1 MVRLNKAMKGG
12 SKVKPKAE
20 SEEER
25 LVRAEMEA
33 LAAEEEN
40 RRRIEAARLALKE
53 KQLREQQYT
62 RINSVKIHNQW
73 RKLMRMTKVDEL
85 RREIEILSQNH
96 EREVDRKDSIL
107 QMVDRDLE
115 DSEEQYQLAHRSHLQ
130 ILDSLYDLQYMRL
143 RALEGLFQSF
153 LRQLEDEYDT
163 ERLEIQNAHAR
174 HKKDFATLMT
184 AMEAEFAEADA
195 EANQEFESQREEIK
209 NRNQE
214 DYNVLKISLESQ
226 IDDLEQHFEKAH
238 QLYLSSTDART
249 QQFQKLTQDDASAA
263 RIIERRMRRLVRL
276 QDALTHWRTKITTS
290 CREWEERNSSLRG
303 EKDAMSRHYQRL
315 RALLNKYRSGEYDRL
330 KLLSTIS
337 GSAIQDL
344 DDKCSMADKIL
355 RIADL
360 CRKLETEPEKVLPYH
375 ATAEAALDDGAWK
388 EAAAAA
394 EAEAARLKGE
404 AQAEL
409 SKDAASSSAA
419 ADEGA
424 ADGVR
429 YSARGVDDVGRGVEE
444 WNYLD
449 RFFVRMNRAL
459 IDTQSAT
466 NERDRMNAENSDLR
480 AILKQYLDGI
490 SVNEDVIN
498 NPANPLLIVNNKLLV
513 GTRAAAAA
521 QHAAPAPPSRPP
533 AQEVVVDAAG
543 GGASVA

>member
-12 SKVKPKAE
+12 SKVKAKAE
-20 SEEER
+20 TEEEK

-40 RRRIEAARLALKE
+40 RRRVEAAHMALQEKLA
-53 KQLREQQYT
+53 REARYT
-62 RINSVKIHNQW
+62 KVNAVKIHNQW

-85 RREIEILSQNH
+85 RREIEVLSQNH

-115 DSEEQYQLAHRSHLQ
+115 DAEEQYQLAHRSHLQ

-143 RALEGLFQSF
+143 RSLGGLFQSF
-153 LRQLEDEYDT
+153 LTQLEHEYDAERT
-163 ERLEIQNAHAR
+163 EINNAHAR
-174 HKKDFATLMT
+174 HKKDFATLMA

-195 EANQEFESQREEIK
+195 EANQDFESQREELK

-263 RIIERRMRRLVRL
+263 RVIERRMRRLVRL
-276 QDALTHWRTKITTS
+276 QDALAHWRTKITTS

-303 EKDAMSRHYQRL
+303 EKDAMGRHYQRL
-315 RALLNKYRSGEYDRL
+315 RLLLNRYRNREYDRL
-330 KLLSTIS
+330 KLLSTVS
-337 GSAIQDL
+337 GTAIGDL
-344 DDKCSMADKIL
+344 EEKVGLAENIFKL
-355 RIADL
+355 ADL
-360 CRKLETEPEKVLPYH
+360 CRKLETEPEKVLPFH
-375 ATAEAALDDGAWK
+375 ASAGAALDDGARR
-388 EAAAAA
+388 EATAAAD
-394 EAEAARLKGE
+394 AEAARLKAE
-404 AQAEL
+404 VLEAEL
-409 SKDAASSSAA
+409 SEIKGGDADDDAEAQQLRISAM
-419 ADEGA
+419 GT
-424 ADGVR
+424 
-429 YSARGVDDVGRGVEE
+429 DDAGGPVEE

-449 RFFVRMNRAL
+449 RFFVRFNRAL
-459 IDTQSAT
+459 LDGQSAS
-466 NERDRMNAENSDLR
+466 NERERMSTENMDLR

-513 GTRAAAAA
+513 GTRAAAASA
-521 QHAAPAPPSRPP
+521 SAMAAPPPK
-533 AQEVVVDAAG
+533 EVVVNAAG
-543 GGASVA
+543 GGASVAQ

>member
-1 MVRLNKAMKGG
+1 MEVWRGG
-12 SKVKPKAE
+12 
-20 SEEER
+20 
-25 LVRAEMEA
+25 
-33 LAAEEEN
+33 
-40 RRRIEAARLALKE
+40 
-53 KQLREQQYT
+53 
-62 RINSVKIHNQW
+62 
-73 RKLMRMTKVDEL
+73 
-85 RREIEILSQNH
+85 
-96 EREVDRKDSIL
+96 
-107 QMVDRDLE
+107 
-115 DSEEQYQLAHRSHLQ
+115 RS
-130 ILDSLYDLQYMRL
+130 
-143 RALEGLFQSF
+143 AGL
-153 LRQLEDEYDT
+153 
-163 ERLEIQNAHAR
+163 
-174 HKKDFATLMT
+174 
-184 AMEAEFAEADA
+184 
-195 EANQEFESQREEIK
+195 
-209 NRNQE
+209 
-214 DYNVLKISLESQ
+214 
-226 IDDLEQHFEKAH
+226 
-238 QLYLSSTDART
+238 
-249 QQFQKLTQDDASAA
+249 
-263 RIIERRMRRLVRL
+263 
-276 QDALTHWRTKITTS
+276 
-290 CREWEERNSSLRG
+290 
-303 EKDAMSRHYQRL
+303 
-315 RALLNKYRSGEYDRL
+315 
-330 KLLSTIS
+330 
-337 GSAIQDL
+337 
-344 DDKCSMADKIL
+344 
-355 RIADL
+355 
-360 CRKLETEPEKVLPYH
+360 PEKVLPYH

-409 SKDAASSSAA
+409 SKDAASSSEA

-466 NERDRMNAENSDLR
+466 NERDRMNAENADLR

>member
-12 SKVKPKAE
+12 SKVKAKAE
-20 SEEER
+20 TEEEK

-40 RRRIEAARLALKE
+40 RRRVEAAHMALQEKLA
-53 KQLREQQYT
+53 REARYT
-62 RINSVKIHNQW
+62 KVNAVKIHNQW

-85 RREIEILSQNH
+85 RREIEVLSQNH

-115 DSEEQYQLAHRSHLQ
+115 DAEEQYQLAHRSHLQ

-143 RALEGLFQSF
+143 RSLGGLFQSF
-153 LRQLEDEYDT
+153 LTQLEHEYDAERT
-163 ERLEIQNAHAR
+163 EINNAHAR
-174 HKKDFATLMT
+174 HKKDFATLMA

-195 EANQEFESQREEIK
+195 EANQDFESQREELK

-263 RIIERRMRRLVRL
+263 RVIERRMRRLVRL
-276 QDALTHWRTKITTS
+276 QDALAHWRTKITTS

-303 EKDAMSRHYQRL
+303 EKDAMGRHYQRL
-315 RALLNKYRSGEYDRL
+315 RLLLNRYRNREYDRL
-330 KLLSTIS
+330 KLLSTVS
-337 GSAIQDL
+337 GTAIGDL
-344 DDKCSMADKIL
+344 EEKVGLAENIFKL
-355 RIADL
+355 ADL
-360 CRKLETEPEKVLPYH
+360 CRKLETEPEKVLPFH
-375 ATAEAALDDGAWK
+375 ASAGAALDDGARR
-388 EAAAAA
+388 EATAAAD
-394 EAEAARLKGE
+394 AEAARLKAE
-404 AQAEL
+404 VLEAEL
-409 SKDAASSSAA
+409 SEIKGGDADDEAEAQQLRISAM
-419 ADEGA
+419 GT
-424 ADGVR
+424 
-429 YSARGVDDVGRGVEE
+429 DDAGGPVEE

-449 RFFVRMNRAL
+449 RFFVRFNRAL
-459 IDTQSAT
+459 LDGQSAS
-466 NERDRMNAENSDLR
+466 NERERMSTENMDLR

-513 GTRAAAAA
+513 GTRAAAASA
-521 QHAAPAPPSRPP
+521 SAMAAPPPK
-533 AQEVVVDAAG
+533 EVVVNAAG
-543 GGASVA
+543 GGASVAQ